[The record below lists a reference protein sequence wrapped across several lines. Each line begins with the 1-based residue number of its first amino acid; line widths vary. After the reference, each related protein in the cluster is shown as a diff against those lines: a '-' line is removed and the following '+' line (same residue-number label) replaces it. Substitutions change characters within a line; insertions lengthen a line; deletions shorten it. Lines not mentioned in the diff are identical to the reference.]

1 MTTLNISLNHICS
14 GGGHMR
20 LAVSVDGG
28 AVSLVDMDTDRVS
41 SPFTAE
47 DVETVLAVILK
58 LYAKGKTR
66 AQIKNGL
73 QTGLV
78 ITL

>member
-1 MTTLNISLNHICS
+1 
-14 GGGHMR
+14 MR

-28 AVSLVDMDTDRVS
+28 AVRLVDMDTDRVAQPIS
-41 SPFTAE
+41 EE
-47 DVETVLAVILK
+47 DTETVLAAILK

-66 AQIKNGL
+66 VQIRNGL

-78 ITL
+78 VTI